1 MENVQQMSLL
11 EVALKIMEEKGTVVN
26 IYDLIEEVLKAKG
39 LDVKDNALAA
49 KLYIDIT
56 TSSKFVYMGDENWD
70 LKSRQSLD
78 EFDKDGASFNPKDA
92 FVDDEDDNEE
102 DNLSEEDED
111 DEDSDRSEEDEDE
124 EEDED
129 SSDEDEED
137 QYDDDVE
144 FDDDEDED
152 SYDDDSLD
160 EDKYNKIMDDYEDLY
175 EN

>member
-1 MENVQQMSLL
+1 MNTVFISAREDAASCLTAEQREKFKKLGLTKLSDL
-11 EVALKIMEEKGTVVN
+11 EYGESYIAVLNSQGSGNYED
-26 IYDLIEEVLKAKG
+26 IYA
-39 LDVKDNALAA
+39 
-49 KLYIDIT
+49 Y
-56 TSSKFVYMGDENWD
+56 
-70 LKSRQSLD
+70 Q
-78 EFDKDGASFNPKDA
+78 P
-92 FVDDEDDNEE
+92 EDDNEE

-124 EEDED
+124 EDDED